1 MGENHMARVLIVDD
15 SPTDVQNLRSLLQK
29 AGHTVSDV
37 SSGEDAIATVRAEKP
52 DVVIMD
58 VVMPGVNGFQA
69 TRMLSKDP
77 ATAHIPVVVVSSK
90 NQETDRVWA
99 LRQGAKEYL
108 TKPVKEA
115 DLLAKIN
122 AVLGQ

>member
-1 MGENHMARVLIVDD
+1 MAHVMIVDD
-15 SPTDVQNLRSLLQK
+15 SPTDVEHLRGQLQR
-29 AGHTVSDV
+29 AGHTVSDAG
-37 SSGEDAIATVRAEKP
+37 SGEDAIPRVRSEKP

-69 TRMLSKDP
+69 TRTLSKDP
-77 ATAHIPVVVVSSK
+77 ATAHIPVIVVSSK

-108 TKPVKEA
+108 VKPVKES

-122 AVLGQ
+122 TVLGK